1 MVWTGPKASLF
12 NEPNPLPQ
20 TSNLSENTE
29 SYDNETNVKGLS
41 LEEAKLLWTSRHKQN
56 TYDSWVSPPLPPP
69 QTSHHLRIST
79 QEKATL
85 QRTWAKRVKVLFLIS
100 LTSDNRKHNRRTGMK
115 ECIHSHTLQTHTHTL
130 STAQSP
136 RKSTTLVNS
145 SSWRSLAMCKM
156 NTDLAMGTMQM
167 YKKA

>member
-56 TYDSWVSPPLPPP
+56 TYDSWVSPPPPP
-69 QTSHHLRIST
+69 PPPPPP
-79 QEKATL
+79 AN
-85 QRTWAKRVKVLFLIS
+85 F
-100 LTSDNRKHNRRTGMK
+100 
-115 ECIHSHTLQTHTHTL
+115 
-130 STAQSP
+130 SP
-136 RKSTTLVNS
+136 FENL
-145 SSWRSLAMCKM
+145 
-156 NTDLAMGTMQM
+156 NTRESYSAENMS
-167 YKKA
+167 